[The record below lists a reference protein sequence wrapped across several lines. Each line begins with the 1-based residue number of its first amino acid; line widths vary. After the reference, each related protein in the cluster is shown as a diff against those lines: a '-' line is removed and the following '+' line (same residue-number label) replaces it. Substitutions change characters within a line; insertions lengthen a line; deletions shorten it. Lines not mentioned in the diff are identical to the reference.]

1 MLLVTGGTGF
11 VGSHLLDEL
20 ASRGIAARALV
31 RRPLPERLQGTSVEA
46 FFGDLK
52 TGSGL
57 SEALRGVSGVIH
69 LAGCTK
75 ALRRSDYYDG
85 NVLSTKNLVEAAKR
99 FGLRFVHVSSLA
111 AAGPGSGVREDDQ
124 PNPVSEYGRSKLQGE
139 QGVRA
144 AIPGAVI
151 IRPPVV
157 YGPRDT
163 DVFQIFKSVAQG
175 VSAEIAGGD
184 RWLSWIYVK
193 DLVLGLIAS
202 LESPAAAGRTY
213 YLAHRKP
220 ATWGDLTGIA
230 ARAMG
235 RPAPCVIR
243 VPIGVAR
250 AVGACAELW
259 SRCTGRPGIISRD
272 KILEARFPAWT
283 CDPSRAARDL
293 GFEAPTSLEEGV
305 TSTLAW
311 YREAGWLKF

>member
-11 VGSHLLDEL
+11 VGSHLLEEL
-20 ASRGIAARALV
+20 ASRGVAARALV
-31 RRPLPERLQGTSVEA
+31 RRPLPERLRGTSVEA
-46 FFGDLK
+46 CFGDLK

-57 SEALRGVSGVIH
+57 SEALRGVTGVIH

-75 ALRRSDYYDG
+75 ALRRSDYYAG
-85 NVLSTKNLVEAAKR
+85 NVQATKNLVEAAG
-99 FGLRFVHVSSLA
+99 GLGLPFIHVSSLA

-139 QGVRA
+139 QTVRT

-151 IRPPVV
+151 VRPPVV

-184 RWLSWIYVK
+184 RWFSSIYVK
-193 DLVLGLIAS
+193 DLVLGLIAA
-202 LESPAAAGRTY
+202 LDSPSSAGRTY

-220 ATWGDLTGIA
+220 ATWSDLTGIA

-235 RPAPCVIR
+235 RPAPRVIP

-250 AVGACAELW
+250 AIGACAELW
-259 SRCTGRPGIISRD
+259 SRCTGKPGIISRD

-283 CDPSRAARDL
+283 CDPSRAMREL
-293 GFEAPTSLEEGV
+293 GFDADTSLEEGV
-305 TSTLAW
+305 AGALAW
-311 YREAGWLKF
+311 YKEAGWLKY